1 MAPDTI
7 SSGTIVIL
15 IGAAV
20 AILAI
25 LTLILT
31 RKLGTF
37 LLLAGGVTAVV
48 IVALAMLG
56 QAEATQETAVASQET
71 ALAAQEAAQAATTAT
86 VGQTVVSFALVAL
99 VCLLAVVAIVAIV
112 AVLYFWLRSRRAEA
126 MGQFGG
132 NWKSGPNALWGG
144 RNVRARIPPSSSSEM
159 LLSMLMQQMMMM
171 MQQQMMAP
179 PVQRGTPPAYQ
190 QTRPVYRQTPPAVP
204 PWNNP
209 ALPLLSDQYVVDDGD
224 EINAPAGWD
233 WEA

>member
-37 LLLAGGVTAVV
+37 LLLAGGVAAVV

-132 NWKSGPNALWGG
+132 NLYN
-144 RNVRARIPPSSSSEM
+144 SEN
-159 LLSMLMQQMMMM
+159 LFQFF
-171 MQQQMMAP
+171 
-179 PVQRGTPPAYQ
+179 
-190 QTRPVYRQTPPAVP
+190 
-204 PWNNP
+204 
-209 ALPLLSDQYVVDDGD
+209 
-224 EINAPAGWD
+224 
-233 WEA
+233 